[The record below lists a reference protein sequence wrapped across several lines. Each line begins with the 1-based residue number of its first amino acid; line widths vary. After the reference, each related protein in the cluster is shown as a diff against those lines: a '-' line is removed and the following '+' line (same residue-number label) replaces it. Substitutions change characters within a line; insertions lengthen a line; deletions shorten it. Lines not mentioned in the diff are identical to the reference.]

1 MINTKDYW
9 EERLSSA
16 FNLGGVG
23 YQKVGENYNYWIYRL
38 RFKIVKKIIKRYFP
52 KSADTR
58 ILDVGSGTGFYLKM
72 YLDQGY
78 QQITGVDITEL
89 SVSRL
94 KERFPQLTIIQN
106 DISENV
112 ILRELQRFD
121 VITCFDVLFHIID
134 PERYYNA
141 FKNLYSYLNDDGILI
156 FSENFSPFHKD
167 RDHIVDRTKSEIES
181 TLTSVGFEIISKYPL
196 FFFLNPPR
204 KSENKLLWK
213 ISDMRVKNLS
223 YLNSQGY
230 YKICYLIGLFFY
242 MIDSVLQKTFIKGT
256 GTEIVISKK

>member
-78 QQITGVDITEL
+78 QQIT
-89 SVSRL
+89 
-94 KERFPQLTIIQN
+94 
-106 DISENV
+106 
-112 ILRELQRFD
+112 
-121 VITCFDVLFHIID
+121 
-134 PERYYNA
+134 
-141 FKNLYSYLNDDGILI
+141 
-156 FSENFSPFHKD
+156 
-167 RDHIVDRTKSEIES
+167 
-181 TLTSVGFEIISKYPL
+181 
-196 FFFLNPPR
+196 
-204 KSENKLLWK
+204 
-213 ISDMRVKNLS
+213 
-223 YLNSQGY
+223 
-230 YKICYLIGLFFY
+230 
-242 MIDSVLQKTFIKGT
+242 
-256 GTEIVISKK
+256 